1 MQWHTMDV
9 KDVMKNLE
17 TGEKGLGHEEADL
30 RLKEY
35 GLNKISTKRRR
46 TSIIIFL
53 EQFKSFLVLL
63 LVFAVILSIFLRL
76 YTDAIAIGII
86 IIMNALLGF
95 YQEHKAEKA
104 IEALEKMI
112 VSRVTVIREGEHHE
126 ISTDNI
132 VPGDIVLLEEGNR
145 IPADIRLMEVSNLK
159 VDESMLTG
167 ESVPILKDVKILEDL
182 QMPERKNMV
191 FMGTLVSY
199 GRGKG
204 IVVSTGMTTEMGKIA
219 GLVQEKEEETPLQ
232 KKLQAFGKNLG
243 IIVIF
248 IAFIIFLVG
257 ILRKEDPFSMFL
269 TALSLAISAV
279 PEGLPAVVTL
289 TLAIGTQKM
298 LKRNC
303 AIKRLA
309 AVESLGSVTVIC
321 ADKTGT
327 MTTNEMTVKEIWI
340 PDKLI
345 EVTGVG
351 FEPKGDFL
359 INDKKINPLSGDL
372 KLLLEIAYL
381 CNDSILKKEVGWKII
396 GDPTE
401 GALKVLARKAEIK
414 AECSREK
421 EIPFSSERKIMTTI
435 YKKNKNYI
443 AYSKGAPEETLK
455 ICNRIGNKILEKRD
469 KEKIIKIVHQMASK
483 GLRILAFSYKELKE
497 DYKIDSVEKNMIF
510 VGLAAMIDPPR
521 KETKEAVNLCMQA
534 GIKVIMLTGDH
545 RITAKAIASEIGL
558 YGKAITGEELDNI
571 SDEELEKIVDEV
583 SIFARVSPQHKL
595 RIVDVLKKKGHIV
608 AVTGDGVNDAPALKR
623 AEIGIAMGLKGSDV
637 AKEAADMI
645 LLDDNFS
652 TIVFAVKEGRRVYD
666 NIKKFIRFL
675 LSSNIGEMFLVIAV
689 MILGVISGFPLPI
702 PLLPIQI
709 LWINLISDSFP
720 ALSLGVESAEKNI
733 MKRKPRDPKE
743 SMLHSSLLFILF
755 TGFLAFLASLCV
767 LFWELYDGFNAGLD
781 INYIEQKART
791 MAFTTMMF
799 FELFFVLNC
808 RSEKKSVFSNNP
820 LTNKKL
826 VISIIVSIVLQF
838 FIIYVPFLQAIFGTV
853 PLGFWDWIKIF
864 IFSGLGF
871 FVFPQIFM
879 RKTIHSIDYTK

>member
-1 MQWHTMDV
+1 MDV
-9 KDVMKNLE
+9 KNVLKNLE
-17 TGEKGLGHEEADL
+17 TSEEGLNHDEADL

-35 GLNKISTKRRR
+35 GSNKISTKKKR
-46 TSIIIFL
+46 TNIMIFI

-63 LVFAVILSIFLRL
+63 LVFAVILSVFLRL
-76 YTDAIAIGII
+76 YTDAIAIGLI
-86 IIMNALLGF
+86 IIMNAFLGF

-112 VSRVTVIREGEHHE
+112 ISKVTVIREGEHHE
-126 ISTDNI
+126 ISTENI
-132 VPGDIVLLEEGNR
+132 VPGDIVLLEDGNR
-145 IPADIRLMEVSNLK
+145 IPADIRLIEISNLK

-167 ESVPILKDVKILEDL
+167 ESAPILKDVKTLGDL
-182 QMPERKNMV
+182 QLPERKNMS

-204 IVVSTGMTTEMGKIA
+204 VVVSTGMTTEMGKIA

-248 IAFIIFLVG
+248 IALIIFLIG
-257 ILRKEDPFSMFL
+257 ILRREDPFSMFL

-327 MTTNEMTVKEIWI
+327 MTTNEMTVREIWI
-340 PDKLI
+340 PDNI
-345 EVTGVG
+345 IQVTGVG
-351 FEPKGDFL
+351 FEPRGDFL
-359 INDKKINPLSGDL
+359 LNNKKINPLTGDL
-372 KLLLEIAYL
+372 KLLLEMTYL
-381 CNDSILKKEVGWKII
+381 CNDAILKKENNWKII

-401 GALKVLARKAEIK
+401 GALKVLSKKAGIK
-414 AECSREK
+414 VECSREK

-435 YKKNKNYI
+435 HKIDKKCI
-443 AYSKGAPEETLK
+443 AYSKGAPEEILK
-455 ICNRIGNKILEKRD
+455 ICNKINKRNLDK
-469 KEKIIKIVHQMASK
+469 KEKENIIKIVHEMASK
-483 GLRILAFSYKELKE
+483 GLRVLAFSYKELK
-497 DYKIDSVEKNMIF
+497 DCKLDSVEKDMTF
-510 VGLAAMIDPPR
+510 VGLTAMIDPPR
-521 KETKEAVNLCMQA
+521 KETKEAINLCKQA
-534 GIKVIMLTGDH
+534 GIRVIMLTGDH
-545 RITAKAIASEIGL
+545 KITAKAVASEIGL
-558 YGKAITGEELDNI
+558 YGKSITGEELDNM
-571 SDEELEKIVDEV
+571 SDEELEKIVDDV

-595 RIVDVLKKKGHIV
+595 KIVDALRKKGNVV

-623 AEIGIAMGLKGSDV
+623 AEIGIAMGLKGTDV

-652 TIVFAVKEGRRVYD
+652 TIVFAIKEGRIIYD

-709 LWINLISDSFP
+709 LWINLITDSFP
-720 ALSLGVESAEKNI
+720 ALSLGVESAEKDI

-767 LFWELYDGFNAGLD
+767 FFWELFDGFNAGLD
-781 INYIEQKART
+781 VNYIEQKART
-791 MAFTTMMF
+791 MTFTTIMF

-826 VISIIVSIVLQF
+826 ILSIFVSFLIQF
-838 FIIYVPFLQAIFGTV
+838 FVIYTPFLQNLLGTV
-853 PLGFWDWIKIF
+853 PLNIFDWMKIL
-864 IFSGLGF
+864 IFSSLGF
-871 FVFPQIFM
+871 FVFPSLFL
-879 RKTIHSIDYTK
+879 RKTIRSFDYVK